1 MQINII
7 WTEEDKIRTKILASS
22 AETIIYSF
30 IAGDI
35 MKLKLNKTESLET
48 SIQEHID
55 QTTCKTNSITA

>member
-55 QTTCKTNSITA
+55 